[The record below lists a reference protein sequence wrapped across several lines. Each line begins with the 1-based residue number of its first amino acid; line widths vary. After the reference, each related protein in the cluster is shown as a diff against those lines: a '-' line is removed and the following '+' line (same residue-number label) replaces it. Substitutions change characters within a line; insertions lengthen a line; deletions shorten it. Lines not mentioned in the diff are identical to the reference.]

1 MLIYPTI
8 IIVTLILLVCYW
20 LFLDDE
26 KNKALKIK
34 IIEISLVIL
43 TLIAFLSL
51 IMITY
56 LGDK

>member
-8 IIVTLILLVCYW
+8 IIISLILLVCYW
-20 LFLDDE
+20 LFLDD
-26 KNKALKIK
+26 KKSKDLKIK

>member
-1 MLIYPTI
+1 MLIYHTI
-8 IIVTLILLVCYW
+8 IIIALILLVCYW

-26 KNKALKIK
+26 KSKDLKIK